1 MSIHALFLD
10 LQLRVFSNS
19 EVEEKTGTRKPR
31 AVSLPLRVAKATH
44 QQEELII
51 IFLPDK
57 PQTLSEMGHV
67 KKFDI

>member
-19 EVEEKTGTRKPR
+19 EVDDKIGTGKPR

-44 QQEELII
+44 QQKEE
-51 IFLPDK
+51 
-57 PQTLSEMGHV
+57 
-67 KKFDI
+67 